1 MLTPDAAL
9 AEMLGHIE
17 PLGEIEELPIAYA
30 CGRILAEAPAS
41 DVDIPPFRKAMMD
54 GFAVRSSDFA
64 GAPRDAGGVWFAVAG
79 ESRAGAPFEGLCQS
93 GQAIEIYTGAEIPDD
108 LDAVVMVEH
117 STREGQRVRL
127 EDEPGANQHVQ
138 ARAEILASGARPFEV
153 GRRLSPTD
161 LGVLAAIGAHPLR
174 VFRQVRVAILT
185 TGDELVPPWEPL
197 GPGQIREGNTLT
209 LAARCLQL
217 DLEVVRVGIV
227 PDDEAVLLREFES
240 ALESADALIT
250 TGGVSMGKYDLVGK
264 TFEALGIEPLLHK
277 VAVKPGKPI
286 WFGKRGLKPVLGLPG
301 NPVSSQLG
309 MEIFVRPLLAKLAG
323 ATGCELTAATRL
335 GVWCGP
341 TRTAGWRQENL
352 PCRVAH
358 DAQGRV
364 ELHPLVYRGSADLV
378 TVASAQAFAI
388 LGAEATVEAGATIE
402 YRPLS

>member
-1 MLTPDAAL
+1 MLTPSEAL

-17 PLGEIEELPIAYA
+17 PLGEVEELPIAYA
-30 CGRILAEAPAS
+30 CGRVLAEAPAS

-54 GFAVRSSDFA
+54 GFAVRAADFE
-64 GAPRDAGGVWFAVAG
+64 GAPREDGGVWFAVAG
-79 ESRAGAPFEGLCQS
+79 ESRAGVPFDGTCQC
-93 GQAIEIYTGAEIPDD
+93 GQVIEIYTGAEIPDN

-117 STREGQRVRL
+117 STRDGNRVL
-127 EDEPGANQHVQ
+127 LKDAPPANQHVQ
-138 ARAEILASGARPFEV
+138 ARAEILATGSKPFEV

-174 VFRQVRVAILT
+174 VFRQVRVAVLT

-227 PDDEAVLLREFES
+227 PDDEEVLKSEFTT
-240 ALESADALIT
+240 ALGLADALIT

-264 TFEALGIEPLLHK
+264 TFEALGVEPLLHK

-286 WFGKRGLKPVLGLPG
+286 WFGKRGKQPVLGLPG

-309 MEIFVRPLLAKLAG
+309 MEIFVKPVRFALAPYY
-323 ATGCELTAATRL
+323 RSS
-335 GVWCGP
+335 
-341 TRTAGWRQENL
+341 
-352 PCRVAH
+352 
-358 DAQGRV
+358 GRRSSS
-364 ELHPLVYRGSADLV
+364 PSW
-378 TVASAQAFAI
+378 
-388 LGAEATVEAGATIE
+388 
-402 YRPLS
+402 